1 MSAII
6 AIETSTEVCSAALNV
21 DGKCVWTKKNLEG
34 MSHSTLLAPYLEEL
48 QAYANKENIKVDA
61 VAVSSG
67 PGSYTGLR
75 IGVST
80 AKGLCFGADIPL
92 LSVDTLKI
100 MTKSAIDTLDIIPE
114 NALFCPMID
123 ARRMEVYTA
132 FFDLQYNKIKETA
145 ADIIN
150 ENSYADVLEKH
161 PIYFFGNG
169 AEKCKKMLMHSNA
182 HFIKG
187 IVPLAENMAT
197 EGEERFQAR
206 DFKDVAYFEP
216 FYLKEFV
223 ATVAKNK
230 VLRNNEGN

>member
-100 MTKSAIDTLDIIPE
+100 MAESAIATLSDIPVD
-114 NALFCPMID
+114 ALFCPMID

-132 FFDLQYNKIKETA
+132 FFDKQYNKVKETA
-145 ADIIN
+145 ADIID
-150 ENSYADVLEKH
+150 ENSYADLLAKH
-161 PIYFFGNG
+161 PVYFFGNG
-169 AEKCKKMLMHSNA
+169 AEKCKSKLTHPNA
-182 HFIKG
+182 HFIQG

-197 EGEERFQAR
+197 EGEERFKAK

-230 VLRNNEGN
+230 VLGGNN